1 MDISRNDLKKFS
13 SLKRKKKRHEHDLF
27 VVEGEKICSE
37 LHKSNLE
44 IVITLATS
52 ELKSIYPEYTM
63 CSQKDLSR
71 ISSLKSPSNV
81 LAICKIP
88 KNEIN
93 LKNKK
98 PLIFLDDISDP
109 GNLGTIIRTLDW
121 FGFKEVF
128 CSKET
133 VDSYNNKTVMASM
146 GSIFRIQTHYIEF
159 IELQKLFPNHD
170 LYRTS
175 IKGKNIEDLEI
186 KPNSIIVIGNESIG
200 VSDKL
205 KKIIPNT
212 LTITGKGQAESLNV
226 SVASGIIL
234 NELVKKINLQK

>member
-13 SLKRKKKRHEHDLF
+13 SLKRKIKRHEHNLF

-37 LHKSNLE
+37 LHSSNLE
-44 IVITLATS
+44 IIITLATS
-52 ELKSIYPEYTM
+52 ELKSIYPEYTI
-63 CSQKDLSR
+63 CSQKDISR

-128 CSKET
+128 CSKES

-175 IKGKNIEDLEI
+175 IKGKNVEDLEI

-212 LTITGKGQAESLNV
+212 LSITGKGQAESLNV

-234 NELVKKINLQK
+234 NELVKKINLQT